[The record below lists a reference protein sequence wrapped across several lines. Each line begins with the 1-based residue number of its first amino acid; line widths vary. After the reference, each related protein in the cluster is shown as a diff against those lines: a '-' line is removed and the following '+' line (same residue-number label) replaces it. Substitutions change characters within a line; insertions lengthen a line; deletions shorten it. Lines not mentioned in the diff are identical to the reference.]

1 MKNTSKYDPKF
12 VQIMLDHVKNGD
24 YVIDAT
30 LKVEMDLSD
39 GAFQSYLKKYPEFRE
54 AHDLLKNSKQA
65 AVVRR
70 LVNGEM
76 TPQCAKLL
84 LDCFDNIIPESVRR
98 DLDRKDRELEL
109 RLSGELTDKSSELYV
124 NFFER
129 GDETNG
135 N

>member
-1 MKNTSKYDPKF
+1 MANKCKYDPKF
-12 VQIMLDHVKNGD
+12 VDIMLDHVKNGD

-30 LKVEMDLSD
+30 LKVEMGIGDD
-39 GAFQSYLKKYPEFRE
+39 TFQRYLKNYPEFKS
-54 AHDLLKNSKQA
+54 AHDLLRNSKQA
-65 AVVRR
+65 SVVRR

-84 LDCFDNIIPESVRR
+84 MDCFDNIMPESVRR

-129 GDETNG
+129 GEQTDG

>member
-1 MKNTSKYDPKF
+1 MIKNSKYDPKF
-12 VQIMLDHVKNGD
+12 VDIMLNHVNNGD

-30 LKVEMDLSD
+30 LKVEMGISD
-39 GAFQSYLKKYPEFRE
+39 GSFQAYLKKYPEFKQ

-65 AVVRR
+65 TIVRR
-70 LVNGEM
+70 LVDGDM

-84 LDCFDNIIPESVRR
+84 LDCFDNIIPESVKR
-98 DLDRKDRELEL
+98 DLDRKDKELEL

-129 GDETNG
+129 GDGSNG